1 MSFYPLPLPFYYQKM
16 KGSIKIAKLFGIPVL
31 LHWSFLLLVIIG
43 YHFHQRLD
51 LSRAETGWWV
61 NFSLAVFG
69 CILLHEFGHALMA
82 RRFGVET
89 KDIVLLPLGGMARLN
104 RLPEKP
110 WQEFIV
116 ALAGPSVNVL
126 IALVLFP
133 FFWFITKPNLVA
145 HALPGPEQLD
155 DDYFLFLPLLLFLNL
170 LLAAF
175 NMIPAFPMDGGRML
189 RALLSIKMGRL
200 KATKVAVGL
209 GVLIAVGLVLYGV
222 FMGRMTY
229 PVLGLFIVY
238 TAMREYRWVKTESR
252 LSASLVSDVFLKEH
266 HPLSLKDDLEK
277 VRKVHGAT
285 GQKGFIVFDEMDLP
299 VGVLD
304 FDMIMDKAGLVQD
317 FYQNVLQKIDLD
329 ASLKR
334 ANEVI
339 HQNEV
344 EVLAV
349 INGGQLVGVLQSD
362 MIWNNLGQE
371 KNRKSA

>member
-1 MSFYPLPLPFYYQKM
+1 M
-16 KGSIKIAKLFGIPVL
+16 FGIPVL
-31 LHWSFLLLVIIG
+31 LHWSFLILLIVG
-43 YHFHQRLD
+43 YHFHQSLD
-51 LSRAETGWWV
+51 LSKAEAWWWV
-61 NFSLAVFG
+61 NFSLAVFS

-89 KDIVLLPLGGMARLN
+89 KDIILLPLGGMARLN
-104 RLPEKP
+104 KLPEKP

-116 ALAGPSVNVL
+116 ALAGPLVNIL

-133 FFWFITKPNLVA
+133 FFWFITKPDLVA

-200 KATKVAVGL
+200 KATKMAVGL
-209 GVLIAVGLVLYGV
+209 GAVIAIGLGIYGV
-222 FMGRMTY
+222 FAERLSY
-229 PVLGLFIVY
+229 PILGLFIIY
-238 TAMREYRWVKTESR
+238 TALREYRWVKTESL
-252 LSASLVSDVFLKEH
+252 LSACLVSDVFLKDH
-266 HPLSLKDDLEK
+266 HRLSLNDDLAEVK
-277 VRKVHGAT
+277 KIHGAT

-304 FDMIMDKAGLVQD
+304 VDVIKDQAGSVQD
-317 FYQNVLQKIDLD
+317 FYQKVLQEIELN
-329 ASLKR
+329 ASLKK

-349 INGGQLVGVLQSD
+349 TSGNQLVGVLQSD
-362 MIWNNLGQE
+362 MIWDNLKQ
-371 KNRKSA
+371 KKK